1 MRPLFFV
8 FVLGVVVS
16 GVAAAQSTVSDSVLF
31 DFWVGKWDLTW
42 KDPDGTT
49 AKGSN
54 VISKI
59 LDGVVIHE
67 NFTVLSGQSKG
78 FKGQSVSVLDNR
90 TKTWKQ
96 TWVDNQNS
104 YLPFSGGAEGNN
116 RFFGQEFVRN
126 GTLIQQKMVFREIT
140 KNSLTWDWMNSL
152 DSGKTWKTNWTIN
165 YKRKK

>member
-1 MRPLFFV
+1 MTFSQR
-8 FVLGVVVS
+8 S
-16 GVAAAQSTVSDSVLF
+16 QSDSTLF
-31 DFWVGKWDLTW
+31 DFWVGEWDLTW

-59 LDGVVIHE
+59 LDGSVVHE
-67 NFTVLSGQSKG
+67 NFAALSGQSKG
-78 FKGQSVSVLDNR
+78 FRGQSVSVLDNR

-104 YLPFSGGAEGNN
+104 YLPFSGGADGNN
-116 RFFGQEFVRN
+116 RFFAQEFVRN
-126 GTLIQQKMVFREIT
+126 GALIHQKMVFRDIT

-152 DSGKTWKTNWTIN
+152 DSGMTWKTNWTIH
-165 YKRKK
+165 YKRKQ